1 MLLQGR
7 QGEGG
12 GDRFPVS
19 RQPLCAS
26 YLNSFGCRLNE
37 LTAKPI
43 EPVNF

>member
-1 MLLQGR
+1 MIVMS
-7 QGEGG
+7 
-12 GDRFPVS
+12 DSFPAS

-26 YLNSFGCRLNE
+26 YLNSSGCRLDE